1 MTETKTGQTIPQFL
15 RQRDNIKRLAYLL
28 SEGLNNRQIAS
39 ELGISSKSVTRWK
52 QHPLVIAELDKLIN
66 SKSNKIDET
75 IENNHNEVVEKI
87 KRFADRANENLH
99 QLQQL
104 NLKLFTLLNA
114 KIDTLNA
121 DDVPT
126 KLLFSSYKTLVESYK
141 VANEIEAEYLGV
153 DHILKKLEEISD
165 GKLY

>member
-1 MTETKTGQTIPQFL
+1 MPQFL
-15 RQRDNIKRLAYLL
+15 DQRDNIKTLAYML
-28 SEGLNNRQIAS
+28 SEGLGNKQIAS
-39 ELGISSKSVTRWK
+39 ELGVSTKSVIRWK
-52 QHPLVIAELDKLIN
+52 QHPLVLQELDKLIN
-66 SKSNKIDET
+66 SKAQKIDEK
-75 IENNHNEVVEKI
+75 IEAEHNEVIEKI

-114 KIDTLNA
+114 KIDTLSA